1 MSLIGFRSSLTHN
14 GRSAASLNIKHRTEG
29 SKNRLPPMP
38 FNELCIASSLPTLE
52 CRLNNKIRRER
63 TGEIE
68 KKRRG
73 KRGREGLNFRSE
85 CG

>member
-14 GRSAASLNIKHRTEG
+14 GRSAAYLNIKHRTEG

-68 KKRRG
+68 KKETGEEGARG
-73 KRGREGLNFRSE
+73 LEFQV
-85 CG
+85 